1 MGDSNTID
9 SDMATAS
16 QVEEAADAAT
26 PSSID
31 SSPDQDQDAGA
42 EQPQE
47 PAQPQKRK
55 GGRKPVSTI
64 CNNDSYLRSA
74 SFDIYKADSL

>member
-1 MGDSNTID
+1 MGDSNIIEG
-9 SDMATAS
+9 DMAAPS
-16 QVEEAADAAT
+16 KVEEGAEAAT
-26 PSSID
+26 PSSIE

-55 GGRKPVSTI
+55 GGRKPVSVI
-64 CNNDSYLRSA
+64 
-74 SFDIYKADSL
+74 